1 MRQVSDAFLLNVAEV
16 SASLVGLFL
25 VGVFFYVETGLH
37 RSRGAREVFQ
47 PYLRAGTR
55 ITLIVF
61 AIPIGLS
68 LALVAL
74 EPVWVRLV
82 FLLLSVLLVAA
93 NVDSAVRVRGVA
105 RVTRSRAL
113 LLNEI
118 VTTVLAI
125 TLVVLP
131 WILGGLHPSRGDVV
145 WAILLAFAAGFLS
158 IGATVISAF
167 DFHRVEALAPP
178 SEHREADPES

>member
-1 MRQVSDAFLLNVAEV
+1 MRDVPDAFLLNVAEV

-25 VGVFFYVETGLH
+25 VGIFFYVETGLH
-37 RSRGAREVFQ
+37 RSRGRAVFQ

-68 LALVAL
+68 LAFVAL
-74 EPVWVRLV
+74 EPVWARLL
-82 FLLLSVLLVAA
+82 FLVLSILLIVA
-93 NVDSAVRVRGVA
+93 NVDSIVRVRGVA
-105 RVTRSRAL
+105 RVTRSKAL

-118 VTTVLAI
+118 VTTIMAALLI
-125 TLVVLP
+125 VLP
-131 WILGGLHPSRGDVV
+131 WALGGFHPTRPDFV

-158 IGATVISAF
+158 ISATVISAF
-167 DFHRVEALAPP
+167 DVESAEANTPKTNT
-178 SEHREADPES
+178 RAADPKE